1 MARPRS
7 AHRWT
12 VEVFR
17 LDRQR
22 ESEFALIAS
31 TICSDY
37 PIMGNLHDFRRGA
50 RAYDS
55 CVLRDFEWKLCTFA
69 STFLQRASRVVLSV
83 IHTLQLVVRPSP
95 LSVAQATSLVY
106 AAGQGRCRGSPSRGG
121 RARRA
126 SFKRAQ
132 PWQML
137 SKLGAHGSHACEAR
151 GHRRIPKTPVG
162 TSGLVGRSTFRQ

>member
-17 LDRQR
+17 LDRQWER
-22 ESEFALIAS
+22 VRVDCEHNLQYTF
-31 TICSDY
+31 
-37 PIMGNLHDFRRGA
+37 LHDSRRGA

-95 LSVAQATSLVY
+95 HCTSHESRLCRRPRSLPRLAVTRRSCSPRLIQARATLADVE
-106 AAGQGRCRGSPSRGG
+106 Q
-121 RARRA
+121 ARRA
-126 SFKRAQ
+126 RLARVRGARPSKNPQDSGRDLRTRRA
-132 PWQML
+132 
-137 SKLGAHGSHACEAR
+137 
-151 GHRRIPKTPVG
+151 
-162 TSGLVGRSTFRQ
+162 

>member
-22 ESEFALIAS
+22 ERVRVDCEHNLQY
-31 TICSDY
+31 TY
-37 PIMGNLHDFRRGA
+37 PMMGNLHDSRRGA

-95 LSVAQATSLVY
+95 HCTSHESRLCRRPRSLPRLAVTRRSSPRLIQARATLADVE
-106 AAGQGRCRGSPSRGG
+106 Q
-121 RARRA
+121 ARRA
-126 SFKRAQ
+126 RLARVRGARPSKYPQDSGRDLRTRRA
-132 PWQML
+132 
-137 SKLGAHGSHACEAR
+137 
-151 GHRRIPKTPVG
+151 
-162 TSGLVGRSTFRQ
+162 

>member
-22 ESEFALIAS
+22 ERVRVDCEH

-95 LSVAQATSLVY
+95 SRCTSHKSRLCRRPRSLPRLAVTRRSCSPRLIQARATLAYVE
-106 AAGQGRCRGSPSRGG
+106 Q
-121 RARRA
+121 ARRA
-126 SFKRAQ
+126 RLARVRGARPSKNPQDSGRDLRTRRA
-132 PWQML
+132 
-137 SKLGAHGSHACEAR
+137 
-151 GHRRIPKTPVG
+151 
-162 TSGLVGRSTFRQ
+162 